1 MKGLVNDFKLYGEFQ
16 SFINEELETVR
27 RSLENHTDVNEMY
40 RLQGE
45 IRVWRRLQKLRE
57 KINGR

>member
-16 SFINEELETVR
+16 SFVDGELETVR

>member
-27 RSLENHTDVNEMY
+27 RSLENHTDINEIY

>member
-16 SFINEELETVR
+16 AFVDGELETVR
-27 RSLENHTDVNEMY
+27 RSLENHTDINEIY

>member
-57 KINGR
+57 RINGR

>member
-27 RSLENHTDVNEMY
+27 RSLENHTDINEMY